1 VSRKAGRLPFL
12 YGFAPIR
19 HSEEATMQKREES
32 ILYSGGANGA
42 EYEFG
47 VQAERFGIEEIHFTF
62 EGSDI
67 VRTRG
72 VRVLSREEL
81 RNGDVSLSYVSRLM
95 NRTYS
100 DTPRIR
106 KVLQTIWY
114 QVNAGQEIYVIGK
127 ILGDGTVR
135 GGTGWGAEFAKLC
148 NKPIFVFD
156 QDADRWFRWTG
167 DEWSEVTGDGE
178 PRVRSPRF
186 TGTGTRFLE
195 ENGRRAIRDLFDR
208 SFA

>member
-1 VSRKAGRLPFL
+1 
-12 YGFAPIR
+12 
-19 HSEEATMQKREES
+19 MQKREES
-32 ILYSGGANGA
+32 ILFGGGANGA

-47 VQAERFGIEEIHFTF
+47 VQAERFGIEETHFTF
-62 EGSDI
+62 AGNDI
-67 VRTRG
+67 ARSRG
-72 VRVLSREEL
+72 VRILTPEEL

-100 DTPRIR
+100 DAPRIR

-127 ILGDGTVR
+127 ILEDGTVR

-156 QDADRWFRWTG
+156 QDADRWFRWTE
-167 DEWSEVTGDGE
+167 DRWEEVKEAGE
-178 PRVRSPRF
+178 PRVRNARF
-186 TGTGTRFLE
+186 TGTGTRYLE
-195 ENGRRAIRDLFDR
+195 ENGRRAIRELFER

>member
-1 VSRKAGRLPFL
+1 MGNP
-12 YGFAPIR
+12 
-19 HSEEATMQKREES
+19 QES
-32 ILYSGGANGA
+32 ILYGGGAKGA

-47 VQAERFGIEEIHFTF
+47 VQAEAHGVEEIHFTF
-62 EGSDI
+62 EGNEI
-67 VRTRG
+67 ARTRG

-95 NRTYS
+95 KRTYS
-100 DTPRIR
+100 DAPRIR

-114 QVNAGQEIYVIGK
+114 QVNAGREIYVVGK
-127 ILGDGTVR
+127 ILADGTVR

-156 QDADRWFRWTG
+156 QDADRWFRWTE
-167 DEWSEVTGDGE
+167 DRWAEVTEPGE
-178 PRVRSPRF
+178 PRIRSARF

-195 ENGRRAIRDLFDR
+195 ENGRRAIRELFER

>member
-1 VSRKAGRLPFL
+1 ML
-12 YGFAPIR
+12 
-19 HSEEATMQKREES
+19 TREEC

-47 VQAERFGIEEIHFTF
+47 VQAERVGIGEIHFTF

-67 VRTRG
+67 ARTRG
-72 VRVLSREEL
+72 VRVLSPEEL

-95 NRTYS
+95 KRTYS
-100 DTPRIR
+100 DAPRIR

-156 QDADRWFRWTG
+156 QDADRWFRWAE
-167 DEWSEVTGDGE
+167 DRWVEVTDAGE
-178 PRVRSPRF
+178 PRIRSPRF
-186 TGTGTRFLE
+186 TGTGTRFLG
-195 ENGRRAIRDLFDR
+195 ENGRRAIRELFER

>member
-1 VSRKAGRLPFL
+1 MGKK
-12 YGFAPIR
+12 
-19 HSEEATMQKREES
+19 EEC

-67 VRTRG
+67 ARTRG

-100 DTPRIR
+100 DAPRIR

-114 QVNAGQEIYVIGK
+114 QVNAGQEVYVIGR
-127 ILGDGTVR
+127 ILGVRDEPGGR
-135 GGTGWGAEFAKLC
+135 GGTHDQEPAVYRNRHRVLRRERPAVDPGALRAF
-148 NKPIFVFD
+148 F
-156 QDADRWFRWTG
+156 
-167 DEWSEVTGDGE
+167 
-178 PRVRSPRF
+178 RVR
-186 TGTGTRFLE
+186 
-195 ENGRRAIRDLFDR
+195 NRRACLLPP
-208 SFA
+208 SG

>member
-1 VSRKAGRLPFL
+1 
-12 YGFAPIR
+12 
-19 HSEEATMQKREES
+19 MQKREES

-47 VQAERFGIEEIHFTF
+47 VQAEACGINETHFTF
-62 EGSDI
+62 EGNDI
-67 VRTRG
+67 ARSRG
-72 VRVLSREEL
+72 VRVLTQEEL

-95 NRTYS
+95 KRTYS
-100 DTPRIR
+100 DAPRIR

-114 QVNAGQEIYVIGK
+114 QVNAGEEIYVIGK
-127 ILGDGTVR
+127 ILEDGTVR

-156 QDADRWFRWTG
+156 QDADRWFRWTE
-167 DEWSEVTGDGE
+167 DRWEEVKKAGE
-178 PRVRSPRF
+178 PRIRSTRF
-186 TGTGTRFLE
+186 TGTGTRLLE
-195 ENGRRAIRDLFDR
+195 ENGRRAIRELFER

>member
-1 VSRKAGRLPFL
+1 MRK
-12 YGFAPIR
+12 
-19 HSEEATMQKREES
+19 EEC

-47 VQAERFGIEEIHFTF
+47 VQAERFGIGETHFTF
-62 EGSDI
+62 AGNDI
-67 VRTRG
+67 TRSRG
-72 VRVLSREEL
+72 VRILTPEEL

-100 DTPRIR
+100 DAPRIR

-114 QVNAGQEIYVIGK
+114 KVNAGQEIYVIGK
-127 ILGDGTVR
+127 ILEDGTVR

-156 QDADRWFRWTG
+156 QDADRWFRWTE
-167 DEWSEVTGDGE
+167 DRWEEVKEAGE
-178 PRVRSPRF
+178 PRIRGVRF

-195 ENGRRAIRDLFDR
+195 ENGRRAIRELFER

>member
-1 VSRKAGRLPFL
+1 MLN
-12 YGFAPIR
+12 
-19 HSEEATMQKREES
+19 REEC

-62 EGSDI
+62 EGNDI
-67 VRTRG
+67 ARSRG

-95 NRTYS
+95 NRTFT
-100 DTPRIR
+100 DAPRIR

-114 QVNAGQEIYVIGK
+114 QVNAGQEIYVVGK
-127 ILGDGTVR
+127 ILEDGTVR

-156 QDADRWFRWTG
+156 QDADGWFSWKEERWVPVA
-167 DEWSEVTGDGE
+167 EPGE
-178 PRVRSPRF
+178 PRIRSPRF

-195 ENGRRAIRDLFDR
+195 ENGRSAIRELFER
-208 SFA
+208 TFA

>member
-1 VSRKAGRLPFL
+1 MR
-12 YGFAPIR
+12 
-19 HSEEATMQKREES
+19 MREETV
-32 ILYSGGANGA
+32 LYSGGANGA

-62 EGSDI
+62 EGNDI
-67 VRTRG
+67 ARTRG

-127 ILGDGTVR
+127 ILDDGTVR

-156 QDADRWFRWTG
+156 QDAGRWFRWTG
-167 DEWSEVTGDGE
+167 EKWAEVTEAGE
-178 PRVRSPRF
+178 PRIRSPRF

-195 ENGRRAIRDLFDR
+195 ESGRRAIRDLFDR

>member
-1 VSRKAGRLPFL
+1 MGKK
-12 YGFAPIR
+12 
-19 HSEEATMQKREES
+19 EEC

-47 VQAERFGIEEIHFTF
+47 VQAEAYGIEEIHFTF

-67 VRTRG
+67 ARTRG

-95 NRTYS
+95 NRTYT
-100 DTPRIR
+100 DAPRIR

-127 ILGDGTVR
+127 ILEDKTVR

-156 QDADRWFRWTG
+156 QDAGRWFRWT
-167 DEWSEVTGDGE
+167 DDRWVEVTDPGE
-178 PRVRSPRF
+178 PRIRSLRF

-195 ENGRRAIRDLFDR
+195 ENGRQAIRELFER